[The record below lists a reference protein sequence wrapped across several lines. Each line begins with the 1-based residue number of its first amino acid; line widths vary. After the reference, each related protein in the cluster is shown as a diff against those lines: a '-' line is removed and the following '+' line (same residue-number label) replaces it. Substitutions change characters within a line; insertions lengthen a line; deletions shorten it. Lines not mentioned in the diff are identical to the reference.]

1 MRPFLHCPEIDEE
14 DEIQVEQVM
23 QCFDGEELTLGSR
36 IAYRLPSWVLGG
48 CFVWV
53 GAVDCP

>member
-23 QCFDGEELTLGSR
+23 ECLLLEAESPIVCLSGVW
-36 IAYRLPSWVLGG
+36 AVALPG
-48 CFVWV
+48 
-53 GAVDCP
+53 

>member
-1 MRPFLHCPEIDEE
+1 MVRPFLHCPEIDEE

-36 IAYRLPSWVLGG
+36 IAYRLS
-48 CFVWV
+48 
-53 GAVDCP
+53 

>member
-23 QCFDGEELTLGSR
+23 QCFDGEKLTLGSR
-36 IAYRLPSWVLGG
+36 IAYRLP
-48 CFVWV
+48 
-53 GAVDCP
+53 